1 MVRSSEHLIPNS
13 NPKENFHPPAL
24 STALETL
31 ATCPLALQMQIVG
44 NTHMPKYILNISYE
58 IGTMEDESYR
68 CLSPL

>member
-24 STALETL
+24 PAALEAL
-31 ATCPLALQMQIVG
+31 APSPFALQMQIAG
-44 NTHMPKYILNISYE
+44 NTHTPQYILNISYG
-58 IGTMEDESYR
+58 IGTREHESYR